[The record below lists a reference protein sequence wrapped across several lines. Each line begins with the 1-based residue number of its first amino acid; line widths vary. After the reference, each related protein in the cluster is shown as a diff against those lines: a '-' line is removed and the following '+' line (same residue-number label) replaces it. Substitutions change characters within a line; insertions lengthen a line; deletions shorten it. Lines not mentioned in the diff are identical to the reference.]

1 MAPRRHPEASGAAP
15 EHPNRA
21 LARRFWEAMAAG
33 DSELVASTLS
43 SDAVW
48 LVHGEHPLAGKYEGP
63 AKVLDFLARLG
74 ESVDELDSTLLDIYS
89 SERGAVIR
97 HRVRGR
103 RGPKRLDNE
112 IFTIVAVEAGRI
124 VKGVV
129 VPADQRISNE
139 FWRLE

>member
-1 MAPRRHPEASGAAP
+1 MAPRRHPAASGVTP
-15 EHPNRA
+15 EHPNRV

-43 SDAVW
+43 SDVVW
-48 LVHGEHPLAGKYEGP
+48 RVHGKHPLAGEYDGP
-63 AKVLDFLARLG
+63 AKVLDYLARLG

-89 SERGAVIR
+89 SERGAVIQ
-97 HRVRGR
+97 HRARGR

-112 IFTIVAVEAGRI
+112 IFTIVVVEAGRI
-124 VKGVV
+124 VEGVV
-129 VPADQRISNE
+129 VPADQHASNE